1 VVYNNFGCAYLPKEL
16 AVFVDRVQ
24 ELAYLN
30 SLLTQTTTYPGQL
43 VLLYGRRRVGKTVL
57 ARRWAEQSG
66 LPTLYWAAEREP
78 APLQRRKL
86 YARVLD
92 VSMAQAPNFN
102 SWAELWTAFAAQL
115 RDQRRILIVDE
126 VPHAAEADPAFLSAL
141 QHAWDQHLKHAPLIV
156 VLSGSHVHTME
167 TLLARGSPLFG
178 RFTGQWHLQPLP
190 FSALREFL
198 PRWTADQRVAAY
210 AILGGVPAY
219 LERLN
224 PQASLPDNLR
234 DVILSPGS
242 IFVAE
247 PDLLLADEIYEP
259 RVYNAVLQ
267 AVGGGART
275 LNDIA
280 NAALIGKPHL
290 SAYLKRLQE
299 LRLVERRLPV
309 TLPPSKRVTSRMGRY
324 HLADAFLRF
333 YYRFIAPRRD
343 EIGYQPERVLSDVQN
358 QLRAFVDVTAFE
370 SLSRQ
375 WVAWASQA
383 GQLPFEVQTVG
394 SHWSRS
400 VQVDVVGINWQV
412 KKILLGEC
420 KWGTD
425 TVERDVV
432 TGLVNDKTLKVLQ
445 SLPEEGKGWRV
456 HYAMFV
462 RTGYTPAARALA
474 EERKAQLV
482 DLKRLDQDL
491 K

>member
-1 VVYNNFGCAYLPKEL
+1 M
-16 AVFVDRVQ
+16 FVDRVQ

-66 LPTLYWAAEREP
+66 RPTLYWAAERET

-86 YARVLD
+86 YARMLNVA
-92 VSMAQAPNFN
+92 MAQAPNFT
-102 SWAELWTAFAAQL
+102 SWDELWTAFAAQL
-115 RDQRRILIVDE
+115 RDQPGILILDE

-141 QHAWDQHLKHAPLIV
+141 QHAWDQHLKHAPLII

-198 PRWTADQRVAAY
+198 PHWAADQRVAAY

-224 PQASLPDNLR
+224 PQASLSDNLR
-234 DVILSPGS
+234 DVILSSGS

-247 PDLLLADEIYEP
+247 PDLLLADEVYEP

-267 AVGGGART
+267 AVGSGAHT

-290 SAYLKRLQE
+290 SAYLTRLQE
-299 LRLVERRLPV
+299 LRLIERRLPI
-309 TLPPSKRVTSRMGRY
+309 TIPPSKRVTSRMGRY

-333 YYRFIAPRRD
+333 YYRFVAPRRD
-343 EIGYQPERVLSDVQN
+343 EIGYQPERVLPDIQN
-358 QLRAFVDVTAFE
+358 QLRAFVGITAFE
-370 SLSRQ
+370 TLSRQ

-383 GQLPFEVQTVG
+383 GQLPFEAQAVG
-394 SHWSRS
+394 SHWSRK
-400 VQVDVVGINWQV
+400 VQADVVGINWHEKQL
-412 KKILLGEC
+412 LLGEC

-425 TVERDVV
+425 TVEHEVV
-432 TGLVNDKTLKVLQ
+432 TELINGKTPKVLLA
-445 SLPEEGKGWRV
+445 LPAEGAGWKV
-456 HYAMFV
+456 HYALFA
-462 RTGYTPAARALA
+462 RTGFAPAARAFA
-474 EERKAQLV
+474 EERQAQLV

-491 K
+491 GR